1 MKEREL
7 QLNNHIVRKDKNMLT
22 FVNDNK
28 EICMK
33 NYLLNLLENERTTIN
48 ENGLLVN
55 KALFDSKMKLQKDEK
70 NFEDFT
76 EKEKRLNR
84 YRESKLQELGN
95 ENRNLQNTKKKLMYE
110 HKQIIDDLDRTIK
123 IITNFKGNA
132 SFVHTVLED
141 YSIKFK
147 INDNILDSRTD
158 FMEAQSKE
166 KDIQKLTE
174 QIL

>member
-7 QLNNHIVRKDKNMLT
+7 QINQHIVRKDKNMLT

-33 NYLLNLLENERTTIN
+33 NYLINILKNERTSIN
-48 ENGLLVN
+48 ENELLVT
-55 KALFDSKMKLQKDEK
+55 KALIDSKFKLHKDERKFDDFAEDEKK
-70 NFEDFT
+70 N
-76 EKEKRLNR
+76 NR
-84 YRESKLQELGN
+84 YRD
-95 ENRNLQNTKKKLMYE
+95 NRLVEIANDNRVLLNTKKKLMHE

-147 INDNILDSRTD
+147 INDNFLDWRTD
-158 FMEAQSKE
+158 FMEIQSKE

-174 QIL
+174 QIM